1 MIRVKTFTSQLKI
14 FHTRNELVELD
25 QAVNDFV
32 ALQRIRKVISVS
44 DAVTTGVDGEA
55 IGIIRVITYEEPDG
69 GGAREKV
76 LGKMDRKL
84 ATWGGE
90 IEKLRGK
97 ADELGAEAREKIHV
111 QVEELRHKQDAAR
124 KKLQEMRKAGEGA
137 WVDLRAGAEDAMDEL
152 KKAVE
157 KAIRKRKK

>member
-32 ALQRIRKVISVS
+32 ISRGIRKVISVS

-55 IGIIRVITYEEPDG
+55 IGIIRVIAYEEPDG
-69 GGAREKV
+69 RAREKV
-76 LGKMDRKL
+76 LGKMEKKL
-84 ATWGGE
+84 ATWGDE

-97 ADELGAEAREKIHV
+97 ADKLGAEARGKVHI
-111 QVEELRHKQDAAR
+111 QVEDLRAKQDAAR
-124 KKLQEMRKAGEGA
+124 KKLQEMRKAGEEA
-137 WVDLRAGAEDAMDEL
+137 WVDLRAGAEDSLDEL
-152 KKAVE
+152 RKAVE
-157 KAIRKRKK
+157 RVTRKWKK